1 MNLSKEQLNAAMD
14 KFFTN
19 IQLYN
24 LTVYSN
30 RASFA
35 RRAGIIDDTKFLL
48 DLFEMIANSRFYDA
62 YQKIQFMKEYLFGAV
77 PREILMYLRY
87 VGKNENGLK

>member
-14 KFFTN
+14 KFFNN
-19 IQLYN
+19 IQQYN

-35 RRAGIIDDTKFLL
+35 RRNGIIDDTKFLL
-48 DLFEMIANSRFYDA
+48 DLFELIANSRFYDA
-62 YQKIQFMKEYLFGAV
+62 YQKVQFMREYLFGAV

-87 VGKNENGLK
+87 IGKNENGLK

>member
-14 KFFTN
+14 KFFNN
-19 IQLYN
+19 IQQYN

-35 RRAGIIDDTKFLL
+35 RRNGIIDDTKFLL
-48 DLFEMIANSRFYDA
+48 DLFELVANSRFYDA
-62 YQKIQFMKEYLFGAV
+62 YQKVQFMREYLFGAV

-87 VGKNENGLK
+87 VGKNETGLK

>member
-14 KFFTN
+14 KFFNN
-19 IQLYN
+19 IQQYN

-30 RASFA
+30 RASIA
-35 RRAGIIDDTKFLL
+35 RRNGIIDDTKFLL
-48 DLFEMIANSRFYDA
+48 DLFELIANSRFYDA
-62 YQKIQFMKEYLFGAV
+62 YQKVQFMREYLFGAV

-87 VGKNENGLK
+87 IGKNENGLK

>member
-14 KFFTN
+14 KFFSN
-19 IQLYN
+19 IQQYN
-24 LTVYSN
+24 LTVSSN
-30 RASFA
+30 KASFA

-48 DLFEMIANSRFYDA
+48 DLFELIANSRFYDA
-62 YQKIQFMKEYLFGAV
+62 YQKVQFMREYLFGAV